1 VVPFIPRIIA
11 LTILDRLG
19 IHWFEGLP
27 VLAFAIQPGM
37 EKVMTANYSYRL
49 QRSFEPHSDYLED
62 IRRTPKPMAVLVGG
76 SDELFFP
83 DRFEPLFHSIGSDV
97 PVMVVSGLGHIDMSL
112 APAAF
117 TATISEL
124 QR

>member
-1 VVPFIPRIIA
+1 MLGMVPDYFS
-11 LTILDRLG
+11 
-19 IHWFEGLP
+19 P

-37 EKVMTANYSYRL
+37 EKVMTPSYSYRL
-49 QRSFEPHSDYLED
+49 QRNFEPHSDYLED

-83 DRFEPLFHSIGSDV
+83 DRFEPLFHSVRSDV
-97 PVMVVSGLGHIDMSL
+97 PVTVVPGLSHIEMSL

-117 TATISEL
+117 TAIIAEL